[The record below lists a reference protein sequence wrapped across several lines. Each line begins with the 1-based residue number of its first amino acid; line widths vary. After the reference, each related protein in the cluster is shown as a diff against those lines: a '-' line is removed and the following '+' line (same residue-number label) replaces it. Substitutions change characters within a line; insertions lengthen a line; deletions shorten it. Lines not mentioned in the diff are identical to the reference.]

1 MNHEEMSYEESLEA
15 ADELIELMREHE
27 LDLARIMEPLLF
39 PDGSPPALSVA
50 EIMRAQARLLA
61 RSAQS
66 MAEADI
72 AYNAALQKHRP
83 PNPQQTSLISQD
95 VAQKLA
101 LSAELESLVF
111 SMAEEIEA
119 KVTPKLFP
127 EGLPPDMTLLG
138 FLQSLRECVELER
151 SRMPE
156 PPGGE
161 SEGDEDE
168 GEGEG
173 EGDEGEGEGDE
184 GEGEGEGDSGEA
196 LAALHQT
203 INTIATIYSGFCDQG
218 SLEDLAEQV
227 RAYTSAED

>member
-15 ADELIELMREHE
+15 ADELVELMREHE
-27 LDLARIMEPLLF
+27 LGLAGIMEPLLF
-39 PDGSPPALSVA
+39 PDGPPPGLSVA

-72 AYNAALQKHRP
+72 AYNVALQKHRP

-127 EGLPPDMTLLG
+127 DGLPPDMTLLG
-138 FLQSLRECVELER
+138 FLKSLRECVELEL

-156 PPGGE
+156 FPHDYD
-161 SEGDEDE
+161 DEDA
-168 GEGEG
+168 GEVDAGEVDSG
-173 EGDEGEGEGDE
+173 EVDSGEVDS
-184 GEGEGEGDSGEA
+184 GEGDSGEA

-203 INTIATIYSGFCDQG
+203 IDTIATIYSGFCDQA
-218 SLEDLAEQV
+218 SLEELARQV
-227 RAYTSAED
+227 RAYTSSEE